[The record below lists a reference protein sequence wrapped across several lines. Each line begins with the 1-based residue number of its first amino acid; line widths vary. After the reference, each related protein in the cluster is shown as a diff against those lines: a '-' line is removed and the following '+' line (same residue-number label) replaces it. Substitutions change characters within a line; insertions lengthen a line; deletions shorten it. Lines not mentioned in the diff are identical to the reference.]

1 MPKTE
6 SISPLAAEGR
16 TARRAL
22 SSKLCS
28 HADLTLL
35 GPNV

>member
-16 TARRAL
+16 TARRAW
-22 SSKLCS
+22 SFKPCTQANF
-28 HADLTLL
+28 HFA
-35 GPNV
+35 GA